1 MQNKQRRKRT
11 TTSSCIALACLLERL
26 CLIFVVV
33 KAIADNFYIGFE
45 TKTTHTHAHTHTRA
59 LHNNSA
65 KQTQFISSSYP

>member
-11 TTSSCIALACLLERL
+11 TTSSCIAWACLLERL

-45 TKTTHTHAHTHTRA
+45 TKTTHTHTHTHTRA

-65 KQTQFISSSYP
+65 KQT